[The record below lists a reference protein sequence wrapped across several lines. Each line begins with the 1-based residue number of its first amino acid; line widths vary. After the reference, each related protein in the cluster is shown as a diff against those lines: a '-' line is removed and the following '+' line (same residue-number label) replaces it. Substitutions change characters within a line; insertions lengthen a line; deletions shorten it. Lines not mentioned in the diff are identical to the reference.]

1 VILLIKT
8 GVIIFTRMKIQNFK
22 TTVNPFSGNSLV
34 NHHFN
39 KSGMS
44 QLIDNELGIRA
55 QYIGYQYSEI
65 FRNLTN
71 VFLSGGDAIED
82 INTHFR
88 EHLKSIPGNNVPS
101 ADTVLRAFKELTT
114 ENTVYTSES
123 GLSYNFNINDKLNR
137 LNVRSLKLTKQ
148 LKSGGC
154 YDFDYDNQINANN
167 KWDAKKTYKKNK
179 GYFPGIATIGKN
191 IVGIENR
198 DGNAN
203 VKFKQEDT
211 LERFYSLLESEGIT
225 ANRSRMDAGSYSK
238 NIIDVVDKH
247 SKLFYIRANKSADM
261 FRQINDITDWETVEI
276 NFKNYEVASILF
288 SQFFEDRNYRLV
300 IMREKSSDSQ
310 LNIFTQG
317 TYTYRSIL
325 TNDHLS
331 TEKEIIEYYNARGTC
346 EKIFDEMNND
356 FGWKHLPF
364 SFLNENNSFLVI
376 TAMIKNFY
384 NYFISIVAEK
394 FDDINSSTRIKRFI
408 FRFITVAGRW
418 VYQGREWILKLFT
431 KRPYYQLI

>member
-1 VILLIKT
+1 
-8 GVIIFTRMKIQNFK
+8 MKIQNFK

-34 NHHFN
+34 NHYFN

-44 QLIDNELGIRA
+44 QLVDNELGVRVKHS
-55 QYIGYQYSEI
+55 GYQYSEI

-114 ENTVYTSES
+114 KNTVYTSDS

-137 LNVRSLKLTKQ
+137 LNIKSLKLTKQ
-148 LKSGGC
+148 LKAGEC

-179 GYFPGIATIGKN
+179 GYFPGIATIGNN

-211 LERFYSLLESEGIT
+211 LERFYSQLESEGISV
-225 ANRSRMDAGSYSK
+225 NRSRMDAGSYSK

-261 FRQINDITDWETVEI
+261 FRQINNIADWETVEI

-288 SQFFEDRNYRLV
+288 TQFYEDRNYRVV

-310 LNIFTQG
+310 LDIFTQD

-325 TNDHLS
+325 TNDHES

-364 SFLNENNSFLVI
+364 SFLNENNSFMII

-384 NYFISIVAEK
+384 NYFIAIVAEK
-394 FDDINSSTRIKRFI
+394 FDDINSTTRIKRFV

-431 KRPYYQLI
+431 KRPYNQLI

>member
-1 VILLIKT
+1 
-8 GVIIFTRMKIQNFK
+8 MKIQYLK

-39 KSGMS
+39 RSGLS
-44 QLIDNELGIRA
+44 QLIDNELGARVK
-55 QYIGYQYSEI
+55 YFGFQYSEI

-82 INTHFR
+82 INSHFR

-101 ADTVLRAFKELTT
+101 ADTILRAFKEITT
-114 ENTVYTSES
+114 ENSIYTSDS
-123 GLSYNFNINDKLNR
+123 GILYNFNINTKLNR
-137 LNVRSLKLTKQ
+137 LNIKSLKLTNQ
-148 LKSGGC
+148 LVSGKS
-154 YDFDYDNQINANN
+154 YDFDYDNQINAYN
-167 KWDAKKTYKKNK
+167 KWDAKNTYKKTK
-179 GYFPGIATIGKN
+179 GYFPGIATIGNK

-211 LERFYSLLESEGIT
+211 LERFYTLLESEDIT
-225 ANRSRMDAGSYSK
+225 VNRSRMDAGSYSK
-238 NIIDVVDKH
+238 KIIDVVDKH
-247 SKLFYIRANKSADM
+247 SKLFYIRANKSAEL
-261 FRQINDITDWETVEI
+261 FEQINNISDWETVEI
-276 NFKNYEVASILF
+276 NFKKYEVASITF
-288 SQFFEDRNYRLV
+288 TQFFEDRNYRLV
-300 IMREKSSDSQ
+300 IMREKNTDNQ
-310 LNIFTQG
+310 LDVFTG
-317 TYTYRSIL
+317 DTYVYRSIL
-325 TNDHLS
+325 TNDHES
-331 TEKEIIEYYNARGTC
+331 TEKEIIEYYNARGAN

-364 SFLNENNSFLVI
+364 SFLNENNSFMII

-384 NYFISIVAEK
+384 NYFIAIVAEI
-394 FDDINSSTRIKRFI
+394 FDDINPTTRIKRFV

-431 KRPYYQLI
+431 KRPYHQLI

>member
-1 VILLIKT
+1 
-8 GVIIFTRMKIQNFK
+8 MKIQNFK

-34 NHHFN
+34 NHYFN

-44 QLIDNELGIRA
+44 QLIDNELGVRVK
-55 QYIGYQYSEI
+55 YVGYQYSEI

-101 ADTVLRAFKELTT
+101 ADTILRSFKELTT
-114 ENTVYTSES
+114 ENTIYTSDS
-123 GLSYNFNINDKLNR
+123 GLSYNFNINNKLNK
-137 LNVRSLKLTKQ
+137 LNIKSLKLTGQ
-148 LKSGGC
+148 LKAGEC
-154 YDFDYDNQINANN
+154 YNFDYDNQINANN

-179 GYFPGIATIGKN
+179 GYFPGIATIGNN
-191 IVGIENR
+191 IVGVENR

-211 LERFYSLLESEGIT
+211 LKRFYTQLESEDISV
-225 ANRSRMDAGSYSK
+225 NRSRMDAGSYSK

-247 SKLFYIRANKSADM
+247 SKLFYIRANKSADL
-261 FRQINDITDWETVEI
+261 FKQINNIPDWETVEI
-276 NFKNYEVASILF
+276 NFKNYEVASIPF
-288 SQFFEDRNYRLV
+288 AQFYEDRDYRLV
-300 IMREKSSDSQ
+300 IMREKSSDTQ
-310 LNIFTQG
+310 LDVFTG
-317 TYTYRSIL
+317 DTYIYRSIL
-325 TNDHLS
+325 TNDHES
-331 TEKEIIEYYNARGTC
+331 TEKEVIEYYNARGTS

-364 SFLNENNSFLVI
+364 SFLNENNAFMII

-384 NYFISIVAEK
+384 NYFIAIVAEK
-394 FDDINSSTRIKRFI
+394 FEDINPTTRIKRFV

-418 VYQGREWILKLFT
+418 VYQGREWILKLYT
-431 KRPYYQLI
+431 KRPYNQLI